1 MYAIK
6 AIVTLDNMVGEPVL
20 GETSGNIFL
29 VGMMGAGKTTVGR
42 LLANFLEKKFYDSD
56 REIQKRTGVSIP
68 LIFEIEGEAGFRK
81 RETEMLSELV
91 KTGNIVLA
99 TGGGAVLSAE
109 NRELLKRS
117 GTVIYLRA
125 TIDDLWRRTRHD
137 KNRPLLQ
144 TQDPR
149 TKLTELYA
157 QRDPLYRETAHIIV
171 ESGKRSA
178 RHLAQLLAQ
187 QLACSGVKMDEI

>member
-6 AIVTLDNMVGEPVL
+6 AIVTLDNRVGEPVL
-20 GETSGNIFL
+20 DETRGNIFL

-42 LLANFLEKKFYDSD
+42 LLANFLEKKFHDSD

-68 LIFEIEGEAGFRK
+68 LIFEIEGETGFRK

-109 NRELLKRS
+109 NREMLKRS

-187 QLACSGVKMDEI
+187 QLACSDLRMDEI